1 VPGQSGGEGIQSM
14 SVSSSGSPG
23 GQGPL
28 ALAAR
33 GLEKSYGATRALAG
47 LELAVPQGVVY
58 GFLGP
63 NGAGK
68 TTTIRCLLGLIRP
81 DGGRME
87 LFDKP
92 FTWRDR
98 QRLGQVGAL
107 VESPAFYPYLSGG
120 DNLRVIGATGTAP
133 RRGRVDEVLEMVG
146 LRDRSRDKVSAY
158 SMGMRQRLGI
168 AAALLS
174 DPRLLVLDEPANGL
188 DPAGIVSMRETL
200 RYLASQGKT
209 VFVSSHILPEVEQMA
224 EVVGIIDH
232 GRLVRQGRLE
242 EMLRETGHVRVRL
255 TAADSTAGRA
265 LLERFAGTDAVWE
278 AAGQGDGDGWITV
291 RVEPDRAGEVNRA
304 LAESGIYATGLESGS
319 DLESLFLSLTGAA

>member
-1 VPGQSGGEGIQSM
+1 M

-92 FTWRDR
+92 FGSGRS
-98 QRLGQVGAL
+98 AL
-107 VESPAFYPYLSGG
+107 SS
-120 DNLRVIGATGTAP
+120 N
-133 RRGRVDEVLEMVG
+133 RR
-146 LRDRSRDKVSAY
+146 RSIHTSR
-158 SMGMRQRLGI
+158 
-168 AAALLS
+168 
-174 DPRLLVLDEPANGL
+174 
-188 DPAGIVSMRETL
+188 
-200 RYLASQGKT
+200 
-209 VFVSSHILPEVEQMA
+209 
-224 EVVGIIDH
+224 
-232 GRLVRQGRLE
+232 
-242 EMLRETGHVRVRL
+242 
-255 TAADSTAGRA
+255 
-265 LLERFAGTDAVWE
+265 AGTTC
-278 AAGQGDGDGWITV
+278 G
-291 RVEPDRAGEVNRA
+291 
-304 LAESGIYATGLESGS
+304 
-319 DLESLFLSLTGAA
+319 